1 MKQGETRTLSMYL
14 IVARKETNHN
24 AYRHML
30 DMAWLMAEPEELPI
44 PDDKKMWEEFIQG
57 DFHHA
62 QEIDIAPY
70 AIETIVKQLKALR

>member
-1 MKQGETRTLSMYL
+1 MVSRRPVFHCT
-14 IVARKETNHN
+14 ANHF
-24 AYRHML
+24 
-30 DMAWLMAEPEELPI
+30 
-44 PDDKKMWEEFIQG
+44 DKKMWEEFIQG